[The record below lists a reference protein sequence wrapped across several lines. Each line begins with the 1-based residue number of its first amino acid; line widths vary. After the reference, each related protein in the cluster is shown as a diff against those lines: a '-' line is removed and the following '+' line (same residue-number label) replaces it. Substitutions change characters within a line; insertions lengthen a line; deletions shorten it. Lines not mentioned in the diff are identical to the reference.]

1 MTLGILGMSLAFAVA
16 GVLQTSLERIR
27 GEPYMVAQQPMRF
40 WMLVVVL
47 HGLLV
52 VAGVVVTVRH
62 LLTLRPA
69 PGAAAGL
76 EPQPQPVAGQ
86 VTLGM

>member
-1 MTLGILGMSLAFAVA
+1 MSLAFAVA
-16 GVLQTSLERIR
+16 GVLQTYLERVR

-52 VAGVVVTVRH
+52 VAGVVVTVKH
-62 LLTLRPA
+62 LLTLKADARADETEAPA
-69 PGAAAGL
+69 SAPATVAVGARS
-76 EPQPQPVAGQ
+76 
-86 VTLGM
+86 